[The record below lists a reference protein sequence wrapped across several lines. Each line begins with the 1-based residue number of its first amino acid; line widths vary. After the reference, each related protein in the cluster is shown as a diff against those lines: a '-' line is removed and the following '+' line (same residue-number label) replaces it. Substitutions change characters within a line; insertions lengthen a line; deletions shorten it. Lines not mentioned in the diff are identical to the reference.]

1 MEENLG
7 GTGNDSDSPQVK
19 STKFLEKTIEN
30 SLNFSL
36 DATAKTDVFLDQTTT
51 TSESNLSSGPSSPT
65 PLSLTTSQIAE
76 IKDDQT
82 NNSSITKSTVV
93 ITDSQIL
100 EFNNQVTDKFVEVEK
115 QNGQNLND
123 TNSNNESQND
133 ENNLND
139 LSMSKDD
146 EEEEEESDDDNENQN
161 EKLELTNEDK
171 SSLEKQFSSEFT
183 HLNSN
188 EVLQEMV
195 NLAGSSEHLSDDYEK
210 DYEITNVENL
220 KQTDSINDEI
230 SEKLN
235 ESKCVIEIRESFCF

>member
-1 MEENLG
+1 MEENLSE
-7 GTGNDSDSPQVK
+7 TGNESTQVK
-19 STKFLEKTIEN
+19 PTRFLEKTIEN

-76 IKDDQT
+76 TKDDQT

-146 EEEEEESDDDNENQN
+146 DEEEESDDDNENQN
-161 EKLELTNEDK
+161 QNEKLEPRNEDN

-188 EVLQEMV
+188 EVLQEEA
-195 NLAGSSEHLSDDYEK
+195 NLVGSSEHLSDDYEK

-220 KQTDSINDEI
+220 KQTDSINEEI
-230 SEKLN
+230 SGKLN
-235 ESKCVIEIRESFCF
+235 ESKYAIESRDSFCF

>member
-7 GTGNDSDSPQVK
+7 ETGNESPQVK
-19 STKFLEKTIEN
+19 PTKFLEKTIEN

-36 DATAKTDVFLDQTTT
+36 DATTKTDLDQTTT

-76 IKDDQT
+76 TKDDQT

-146 EEEEEESDDDNENQN
+146 EEEEEEESDDNENQN
-161 EKLELTNEDK
+161 QNEQLELTNEDK

-188 EVLQEMV
+188 EVLQEEA
-195 NLAGSSEHLSDDYEK
+195 NLVGSSEHLSDDYEK

-220 KQTDSINDEI
+220 KQTDSINEEI
-230 SEKLN
+230 SGKLN
-235 ESKCVIEIRESFCF
+235 ESKCVIEIRESFWF